1 MAYREITMIEIKEV
15 LRRWISGIPKKRLA
29 AQLGLDPKTVRRY
42 VQVAEQCGVRLEDG
56 LAGLTDDHVNAVI
69 IALKQPAAHPHGDP
83 WWACEAE
90 RSFIEEH
97 LKDGLRLTKIL
108 RLLTRKGVQVPY
120 STLHRFAV
128 QELGFGRKAATVPV
142 ADGEPGH
149 ELQVDTGW
157 VLSLEPDD
165 QGVRRRKKAFI
176 FTPNVSRYR
185 FVYPIDQETTA
196 EAIAACEAAWAFYGG
211 VFRVMVIDNMKAVV
225 ARADRLEAQIIE
237 GFREY
242 AQARGFFVDATR
254 VRRPRD
260 KPRVERAV
268 RDVRD
273 DCFAGEQ
280 LHDLDEAR
288 ERALRWCRDEYG
300 MRRHS
305 TTHRMPREHFTHVE
319 APELLPL
326 PGEPYDVPRWSTPKI
341 ARDHFAQVE
350 RALYTMP
357 TRLIGRTLDAR
368 ADRSLVRFYDRGR
381 LVKTCTRLPPGG
393 RHIDPNDFPEHQRG
407 YAMRDIE
414 FLQKTADDLGPSIS
428 AMARRLL
435 DDPLPWTRMRSV
447 QALLSLA
454 RRYGAERVDAAC
466 VTALAHDMLSM
477 HRLRRMLETAVAEI
491 KPEPTRT
498 LPPGRF
504 LRPARHF
511 ALNPT
516 TNTTT
521 TTTTTGESS

>member
-1 MAYREITMIEIKEV
+1 M
-15 LRRWISGIPKKRLA
+15 
-29 AQLGLDPKTVRRY
+29 
-42 VQVAEQCGVRLEDG
+42 
-56 LAGLTDDHVNAVI
+56 
-69 IALKQPAAHPHGDP
+69 
-83 WWACEAE
+83 
-90 RSFIEEH
+90 
-97 LKDGLRLTKIL
+97 
-108 RLLTRKGVQVPY
+108 
-120 STLHRFAV
+120 
-128 QELGFGRKAATVPV
+128 
-142 ADGEPGH
+142 
-149 ELQVDTGW
+149 
-157 VLSLEPDD
+157 
-165 QGVRRRKKAFI
+165 
-176 FTPNVSRYR
+176 
-185 FVYPIDQETTA
+185 
-196 EAIAACEAAWAFYGG
+196 
-211 VFRVMVIDNMKAVV
+211 
-225 ARADRLEAQIIE
+225 
-237 GFREY
+237 
-242 AQARGFFVDATR
+242 
-254 VRRPRD
+254 RRPKD

-300 MRRHS
+300 MRRHG

-319 APELLPL
+319 APELLPV
-326 PGEPYDVPRWSTPKI
+326 PTEPYDVPRWSTPKI

-350 RALYTMP
+350 RALYTLP

-381 LVKTCTRLPPGG
+381 LVKTCTKLPPGG
-393 RHIDPNDFPEHQRG
+393 RHIDPEDYPEHKRG

-414 FLQKTADDLGPSIS
+414 FLQKTADELGPSIS

-447 QALLSLA
+447 QALISLA

-491 KPEPTRT
+491 KPEPTRA

-504 LRPARHF
+504 LRPAGHF

-516 TNTTT
+516 TTTT
-521 TTTTTGESS
+521 TNTTGESS